1 MITRSTTLRGL
12 LLAGTLVAGCSTT
25 DAGTR
30 WELVGA
36 YDATGTLEAG
46 KVPMAG
52 YVWRAAPGMESSC
65 GPSKGPLG
73 LGTFEAEAIGNG
85 LTPTLALVLHYGGP
99 GRPEPLNPDTLQL
112 SVVDPEDMENKRFPL
127 EPAVVPRRL
136 AVEIEGPPETAQVQQ
151 LVSTQFS
158 IELCLEHK
166 LGRGWLGSDAA
177 RVRQAFMLDR
187 PRGSD
192 GEGEDRRYF
201 AGQRE
206 PVPALLGPPDACAV
220 LPPGQRSS
228 GELDGLGGAGSL
240 RMAASDIW
248 SAGLRPCTS
257 RNPAHPEDALATPK
271 LLPLRSSTPWGKL
284 YYEPPEPRR
293 LRVEVTRGEDQL
305 DRFDIKDVVVA
316 GTDETE
322 TSILEQPQLL
332 FPKAVED
339 PTSTDLTDV
348 LALLRHQYPLVRDGT
363 STLDDP
369 DEPGSDWY
377 TVLLVPDWQVV
388 QAVSLLNTGA
398 QPKRASGPRNGVAWL
413 LANPQYLSVQVA
425 PGAEQVPASS
435 AAGPA
440 GTDGAWPDLMAT
452 AIGREFRF
460 VRDWGYTVGL
470 LHGRKPVFLPAGEP
484 VPWEVAQLAQ
494 RANLQG
500 GFLVAMATFLFILG
514 AGLRRF
520 RDLWT
525 PVPKERADYWPGV
538 GVDDA
543 AMPDAAADSPSATVP
558 TE

>member
-1 MITRSTTLRGL
+1 MKHQSSL
-12 LLAGTLVAGCSTT
+12 LLVGVLLTACASA
-25 DAGTR
+25 DPATR

-36 YDATGTLEAG
+36 YDATATLEAG
-46 KVPMAG
+46 RVPVAG
-52 YVWRAAPGMESSC
+52 YVWEPAAGMEASC

-85 LTPTLALVLHYGGP
+85 LTPTLALVLRYGGP
-99 GRPEPLNPDTLQL
+99 GRPQPLSPETLQVA
-112 SVVDPEDMENKRFPL
+112 VVDPDDVEGERFPL
-127 EPAVVPRRL
+127 EPAVSPRRL
-136 AVEIEGPPETAQVQQ
+136 AMEVTGPPETAQVQHLVNTQ
-151 LVSTQFS
+151 LS

-166 LGRGWLGSDAA
+166 LGRAWLGNDAA

-187 PRGSD
+187 PRGTD

-206 PVPALLGPPDACAV
+206 PVPPLLGPPDACAV
-220 LPPGQRSS
+220 LPPGQRST

-248 SAGLRPCTS
+248 SANLRPCSS
-257 RNPAHPEDALATPK
+257 RDPMHPEAALTRPD
-271 LLPLRSSTPWGKL
+271 LLPLRSSTPWGRL
-284 YYEPPEPRR
+284 AYEPPAPRR
-293 LRVEVTRGEDQL
+293 IRVAVSRDAEQF
-305 DRFDIKDVVVA
+305 DRFDLLDVSVQE
-316 GTDETE
+316 GQETT
-322 TSILEQPQLL
+322 TSILAGPELL
-332 FPKAVED
+332 FPNAVED

-348 LALLRHQYPLVRDGT
+348 LALLKHQYPLVRDGT
-363 STLDDP
+363 SAFDNP
-369 DEPGSDWY
+369 NEPGSDWY

-388 QAVSLLNTGA
+388 QAVSLLAQGS
-398 QPKRASGPRNGVAWL
+398 QPKRAQGMRNGVAWL
-413 LANPQYLSVQVA
+413 LANPQFLSLQVA
-425 PGAEQVPASS
+425 PGAETRDIDDATES
-435 AAGPA
+435 APIE
-440 GTDGAWPDLMAT
+440 GAWPDLMAT

-470 LHGRKPVFLPAGEP
+470 LHGREPVFLPADGP

-500 GFLVAMATFLFILG
+500 GFLAALAAFLFILG
-514 AGLRRF
+514 AGLRRV

-538 GVDDA
+538 GLDEADV
-543 AMPDAAADSPSATVP
+543 PESAADSPSSTVP